1 MAGSLLRNFGK
12 LGRDHFAGPTPR
24 CPKVDQNRQGRMA
37 DKRLKRQVRR
47 YIYGLRQRG
56 NLIVALPAAKC
67 LFQRLVPET
76 IALSAMRA
84 HQERAAWI

>member
-1 MAGSLLRNFGK
+1 
-12 LGRDHFAGPTPR
+12 
-24 CPKVDQNRQGRMA
+24 MA
-37 DKRLKRQVRR
+37 DERLKRKVGC
-47 YIYGLRQRG
+47 YIYRLRQRG

-84 HQERAAWI
+84 HQERAACI